1 MSAHQTS
8 AGRAQ
13 FAGLRSQARARSTFS
28 DYARYDAQKAA
39 WASQNPDAT
48 PAQYQDAMRAIAE
61 ACGV

>member
-1 MSAHQTS
+1 MRTVQAS
-8 AGRAQ
+8 AGRSQ
-13 FAGLRSQARARSTFS
+13 FAGQRSQARARSTFA